1 MNQLSIVMYHYVRP
15 IKDSSYPGIKGL
27 EFDLFKEQIAFF
39 RDNFHVI
46 TMEEV
51 IAVLSG

>member
-15 IKDSSYPGIKGL
+15 IKDSAYPGIKGL